1 MLVIGLSTIQGIMA
15 RPNVLRFVRSGGRAQ
30 AKRHFDSASC
40 QVRCYQRWRRDVACA
55 MSAAALM

>member
-30 AKRHFDSASC
+30 AKRLLI
-40 QVRCYQRWRRDVACA
+40 RRAAGFAVANA
-55 MSAAALM
+55 REEM